1 MSVTEVYNRLTI
13 VCECYDHFLR
23 ELQSHWAQC
32 ETSHNRALRDRAYAY
47 REMLDSLLDL
57 YHDLRE
63 VQSLARTCVEVV
75 QLRATPGDDVVL
87 IPTERYQALMMLYG
101 AVKRRVDASQ
111 ALLSVRK
118 GDELGHELVAEQVRL
133 ALDEERM
140 ALASLSRQLEG
151 ERASCG

>member
-1 MSVTEVYNRLTI
+1 MSVSEVYNRLTI

-32 ETSHNRALRDRAYAY
+32 EASHNRSLRDQARAY

-63 VQSLARTCVEVV
+63 AQSLAWACVEAQKASATQGNVV
-75 QLRATPGDDVVL
+75 A
-87 IPTERYQALMMLYG
+87 IPAARYQALMMLYS
-101 AVKRRVDASQ
+101 AVKLRVDASQ
-111 ALLSVRK
+111 ALLGVRK
-118 GDELGHELVAEQVRL
+118 DDELGHELVAEQVRL
-133 ALDEERM
+133 ALNEERM
-140 ALASLSRQLEG
+140 ALAMLARQFEE